1 MSDVDF
7 LVIGAG
13 QAGLAAGRRLQRSCS
28 DFLLVDAAPSVG
40 GSWRHYYDSLE
51 LFSPVRYSSLPDL
64 AMPGA
69 PYAYPQRDDVVDYLQ
84 RYANHFGFPV
94 RLATRVAAVTRDAGG
109 FSADIGGGQVIRARK
124 LVVASGAFGTPHMPK
139 IDGQAAYRGR
149 IAHSSEYRNP
159 DAYLGQRIIVV
170 GAGNSAVQIA
180 VELAGHAD
188 VTLAVRDKL
197 RFLPQRVL
205 GHDIHWWFD
214 KLRLNGLNLFSDH
227 GVPIVDDGR
236 YKAALRAN
244 RPATRKMFRAFS
256 VDGVVWPD
264 GTTEG
269 VDQVIFATGFRH
281 AMDFLRPCG
290 ALDAKG
296 QPLHRRGVSTTVPGL
311 GYVGLSGQSGFAS
324 ATLRGVGRDADYVI
338 PRIAAM

>member
-13 QAGLAAGRRLQRSCS
+13 QAGLAAARRLQRTRA

-69 PYAYPQRDDVVDYLQ
+69 PYAYPRRDDVVAYLQ
-84 RYANHFGFPV
+84 RYADHFGFPV
-94 RLATRVAAVTRDAGG
+94 RLATRVGAVTRNGDG
-109 FSADIGGGQVIRARK
+109 FAAEIGGGQVISARK
-124 LVVASGAFGTPHMPK
+124 LVVASGAFGAPNMPALA
-139 IDGQAAYRGR
+139 GQGDFRGHVL
-149 IAHSSEYRNP
+149 HSSDYRSP
-159 DAYLGQRIIVV
+159 DGFRGQRVIVV

-188 VTLAVRDKL
+188 VTLAVRD
-197 RFLPQRVL
+197 RVRYLPQQVL
-205 GHDIHWWFD
+205 GRDVHWWFD

-236 YKAALRAN
+236 YKAALRAD
-244 RPATRKMFRAFS
+244 RPATRTMFRAFS
-256 VDGVVWPD
+256 ADGVVWPD
-264 GTTEG
+264 GREER

-281 AMDFLRPCG
+281 AMDFLRPSG
-290 ALDAKG
+290 ALDAHG
-296 QPLHRRGVSTTVPGL
+296 QPLHRRGVSTSVRGL
-311 GYVGLSGQSGFAS
+311 GFVGLSGQNGFAS

>member
-13 QAGLAAGRRLQRSCS
+13 QAGLAAARRLQRSCA
-28 DFLLVDAAPSVG
+28 DFLLVDAAPAVG

-64 AMPGA
+64 AIPGA
-69 PYAYPQRDDVVDYLQ
+69 PYAYPRRDDVVDYLE
-84 RYANHFGFPV
+84 RYAGHFAFPV
-94 RLATRVAAVTRDAGG
+94 RLATPVAAVTRDAGG
-109 FSADIGGGQVIRARK
+109 FSADIGGGQAIRARK
-124 LVVASGAFGTPHMPK
+124 LVVASGAFGAPNMPTPA
-139 IDGQAAYRGR
+139 GQADFRGR
-149 IAHSSEYRNP
+149 VLHSSDYRSP
-159 DAYLGQRIIVV
+159 DGFRGQRVIVV

-188 VTLAVRDKL
+188 VTLAVRDRI

-205 GHDIHWWFD
+205 GRDVHWWFD
-214 KLRLNGLNLFSDH
+214 KLRLNSLNLFSDH

-244 RPATRKMFRAFS
+244 RPATRTMFRAFS
-256 VDGVVWPD
+256 PDGVLWPD
-264 GTTEG
+264 GTEER

-281 AMDFLRPCG
+281 AMDFLSPSG
-290 ALDAKG
+290 ALDAHG
-296 QPLHRRGVSTTVPGL
+296 QPLHRRGVSTAVRGL
-311 GYVGLSGQSGFAS
+311 GFVGLSGQNGFAS

-338 PRIAAM
+338 LRIAAM

>member
-13 QAGLAAGRRLQRSCS
+13 QAGLAAARRLQQSCA
-28 DFLLVDAAPSVG
+28 DFLLVDAATAVG

-51 LFSPVRYSSLPDL
+51 LFSPVRYSSLPGL
-64 AMPGA
+64 AMPGE
-69 PYAYPQRDDVVDYLQ
+69 PYAYPRRDDVVDYLD
-84 RYANHFGFPV
+84 RYAGHFGLPV
-94 RLATRVAAVTRDAGG
+94 RLATRVAAVTHDADG
-109 FSADIGGGQVIRARK
+109 FSADIGGGQVISARK
-124 LVVASGAFGTPHMPK
+124 LVVASGAFGTPNMPVLA
-139 IDGQAAYRGR
+139 GQGDFRGR
-149 IAHSSEYRNP
+149 ILHSSDYRSP
-159 DAYLGQRIIVV
+159 DGFRGQRVIVV

-188 VTLAVRDKL
+188 VTLAVRD
-197 RFLPQRVL
+197 RVRYLPQRVL
-205 GHDIHWWFD
+205 GRDVHWWFD
-214 KLRLNGLNLFSDH
+214 KLGLNGLNLFSDH

-256 VDGVVWPD
+256 PDGVVWPD
-264 GTTEG
+264 GTDER

-281 AMDFLRPCG
+281 AMDFLRPSG
-290 ALDAKG
+290 ALDAQG
-296 QPLHRRGVSTTVPGL
+296 QPLHRRGVSTAVRGL
-311 GYVGLSGQSGFAS
+311 GFVGLSGQNGFAS